1 MSQSAPRRADLRLIA
16 ELVTRGGRVLD
27 VGCGDGTLLE
37 TLETEKQVKGQ
48 GIEIRNNR
56 VEACMRRGLTVIQG
70 DADTDLPDFPDRAF
84 DYVILSQ
91 ALQNMHRPR
100 EVLDQLLRIGQ
111 RAIVSFPNLGHWRA
125 RLTLLWR
132 GRMPIVET
140 NGMPRSWYDTPNI
153 HLCTIRDFLL
163 MCETLGIT
171 VEEGHAVGRDGSL
184 RRLGAGTAWETL
196 WTHQAVYVLTRSG
209 RPASGG

>member
-1 MSQSAPRRADLRLIA
+1 MSKPLPRRADLRLIVQ
-16 ELVTRGGRVLD
+16 LVPPGGRVLD
-27 VGCGDGTLLE
+27 VGCGDGTLLQ
-37 TLETEKQVKGQ
+37 TLETEKQVDGH
-48 GIEIRNNR
+48 GIEIRNHR
-56 VEACMRRGLTVIQG
+56 VEACMRKGLSVIQG
-70 DADTDLPDFPDRAF
+70 DADTDLPDFPDRSF

-100 EVLDQLLRIGQ
+100 EVLDQLLRIGE
-111 RAIVSFPNLGHWRA
+111 RVIVSFPNLGHWRA
-125 RLTLLWR
+125 RLTLLCR

-140 NGMPRSWYDTPNI
+140 SDTPRTWYDTPNI

-184 RRLGAGTAWETL
+184 RRLGEVAAWDTL
-196 WTHQAVYVLTRSG
+196 WTHQAVYVLTRPRRS
-209 RPASGG
+209 ASGG

>member
-1 MSQSAPRRADLRLIA
+1 MSPSLPRRADLRLIA
-16 ELVTRGGRVLD
+16 ELVTPGGRVLD

-37 TLETEKQVKGQ
+37 TLETEKQVEGH

-140 NGMPRSWYDTPNI
+140 NGRPRSWYDTPNI

-196 WTHQAVYVLTRSG
+196 WTHQAVYVLTRTG
-209 RPASGG
+209 RAANGG

>member
-1 MSQSAPRRADLRLIA
+1 MTDTALRRADLRLIA
-16 ELVTRGGRVLD
+16 ELVAEGGRVLD

-37 TLETEKQVKGQ
+37 TLEREKKVDGR
-48 GIEIRNNR
+48 GIEIRGKR
-56 VEACMRRGLTVIQG
+56 VEACVRKGLSVIQG
-70 DADTDLPDFPDRAF
+70 DADSDLPDFPDLSF

-100 EVLDQLLRIGQ
+100 EVLDQLLRIGR

-125 RLTLLWR
+125 RLMLLWH
-132 GRMPIVET
+132 GRMPIVT
-140 NGMPRSWYDTPNI
+140 ANGTRSWYDTPNI

-163 MCETLGIT
+163 MCETLRVT

-184 RRLGAGTAWETL
+184 RRLDRTPGWATL
-196 WTHQAVYVLTRSG
+196 WTHQAVFVLS
-209 RPASGG
+209 RPDPPSNPG